1 MSWYLLV
8 IIYSE
13 VYYQKHH
20 WWKYSSGRNEKGDK
34 ISVFLEKNCPFSP
47 YHKRNIP
54 ENTLHL
60 LRFVNWLHSLLL
72 DRPILPHPYYKTGRI
87 NNCYL
92 LLALTLWSISSPKAS
107 HRINE
112 IYHILYHYHS
122 FRHQVLHDKNQICFL
137 CFYLDL
143 ILNILNVS
151 LA

>member
-1 MSWYLLV
+1 MAKYITKN
-8 IIYSE
+8 IIDESTLQAE
-13 VYYQKHH
+13 TK
-20 WWKYSSGRNEKGDK
+20 KEIR
-34 ISVFLEKNCPFSP
+34 FLFFLRRTAHFLRIIREQ
-47 YHKRNIP
+47 P

-122 FRHQVLHDKNQICFL
+122 FRHQVLQDKNQICFL